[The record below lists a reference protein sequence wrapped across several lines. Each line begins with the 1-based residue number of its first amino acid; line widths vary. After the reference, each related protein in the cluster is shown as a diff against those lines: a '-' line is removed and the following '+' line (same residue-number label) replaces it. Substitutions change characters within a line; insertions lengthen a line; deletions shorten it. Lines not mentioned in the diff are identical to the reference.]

1 MRMAGRGSSLRV
13 FAPALAIFAASL
25 ALPAGGEQPDVRVRM
40 IAPERAPAGSTQTI
54 AVVLTVGSKW
64 HVNSHTPSEPYL
76 IPTNVAITSSGG
88 GLSPVRYPADV
99 TKRFSFSE
107 KPLRVYEGTVRFE
120 ADLEI
125 PSSGAEAISLSG
137 QVSYQACDDRQCY
150 APRKAPIEATIAV
163 R

>member
-1 MRMAGRGSSLRV
+1 MRTAARGSCLE
-13 FAPALAIFAASL
+13 FFIPALAILAGAF
-25 ALPAGGEQPDVRVRM
+25 ALPASGEQPDVQVRM
-40 IAPERAPAGSTQTI
+40 VAPERASAGSTRTI
-54 AVVLTVGSKW
+54 AVVLAVGSKW

-76 IPTNVAITSSGG
+76 IPTNVTITSSGG

-99 TKRFSFSE
+99 TKRLSFSE

-125 PSSGAEAISLSG
+125 PASGTEAISLSG
-137 QVSYQACDDRQCY
+137 QVSYQACDDKQCY
-150 APRKAPIEATIAV
+150 APKKVPIEATIAV